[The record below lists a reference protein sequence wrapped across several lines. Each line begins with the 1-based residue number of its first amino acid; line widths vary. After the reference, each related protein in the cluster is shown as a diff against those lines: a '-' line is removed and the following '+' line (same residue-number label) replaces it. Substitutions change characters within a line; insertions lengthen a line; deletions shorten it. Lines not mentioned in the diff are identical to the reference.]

1 MAILVNDNIF
11 EKKGLPLGF
20 KIGLPLGYVKILL
33 KVKFFFLFFS
43 VEYPVSCK
51 VFFILI

>member
-33 KVKFFFLFFS
+33 KVKFFFCFVFLLNIL
-43 VEYPVSCK
+43 YPVKS
-51 VFFILI
+51 FSY